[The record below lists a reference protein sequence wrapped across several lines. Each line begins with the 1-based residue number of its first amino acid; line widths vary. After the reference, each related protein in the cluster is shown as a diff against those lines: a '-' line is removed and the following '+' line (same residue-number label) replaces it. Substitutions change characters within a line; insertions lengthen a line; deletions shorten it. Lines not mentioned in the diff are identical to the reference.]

1 MDILMEGESRREDL
15 MTSLK
20 KRLRSGELAL
30 GTWIT
35 INHPDVVDALS
46 ELPFDW
52 FVFDME
58 HAPIEISDV
67 EVLMMP
73 LRGTNI
79 APIIRVPWND
89 MIAIKRAL
97 DAGAEGILVPWVNTR
112 EEAEAAVSYASYP
125 PRGVRGAG
133 PRRAIRYG
141 GRSFLDYYQ
150 SFEENER
157 VLVVQIETAKALENL
172 EEIISTPNIDAVYVG
187 PLDLS
192 VSLGM
197 PLQYDHPKFEEALRK
212 VIKVCEKYGVAPGVH
227 GFSMDHVKKLVSQGF
242 RFVALMTDI
251 GVMRRAFR
259 EILGELGRIKEEA
272 AAGY

>member
-1 MDILMEGESRREDL
+1 MSD
-15 MTSLK
+15 LK
-20 KRLRSGELAL
+20 KRLKSGELAL

-46 ELPFDW
+46 ELPLDW
-52 FVFDME
+52 LVFDME
-58 HAPIEISDV
+58 HAPLEISDI

-89 MIAIKRAL
+89 MVMIKRAL
-97 DAGAEGILVPWVNTR
+97 DIGAEGILVPWVNTGKEA
-112 EEAEAAVSYASYP
+112 EEAVRYASYP

-141 GRSFLDYYQ
+141 KRSFLEYYR

-157 VLVVQIETAKALENL
+157 MILVQVETGKAIENL
-172 EEIISTPNIDAVYVG
+172 EDILSTPGIDVAYVG

-192 VSLGM
+192 TNLGI
-197 PLQYDHPKFEEALRK
+197 PTQYDHPKFQEVLRRVVK
-212 VIKVCEKYGVAPGVH
+212 ACEKYDVTPGIH
-227 GFSMDHVKKLVSQGF
+227 GFGLEYVKKAIEQGF
-242 RFVALMTDI
+242 RFIALMSDL
-251 GVMRRAFR
+251 GVMRRGFER
-259 EILGELGRIKEEA
+259 LLKELGRAEEEA

>member
-1 MDILMEGESRREDL
+1 MS
-15 MTSLK
+15 SLK
-20 KRLRSGELAL
+20 KRLKAGELAL

-73 LRGTNI
+73 LKGTDI
-79 APIIRVPWND
+79 SPIIRVPWND
-89 MIAIKRAL
+89 MITVKRAL
-97 DAGAEGILVPWVNTR
+97 DAGAEGILVPWVSTR
-112 EEAEAAVSYASYP
+112 REAEEAVSYASYP

-141 GRSFLDYYQ
+141 GRSFLDYYR

-157 VLVVQIETAKALENL
+157 ILILQIETAKALENL

-192 VSLGM
+192 VSLGI
-197 PLQYDHPKFEEALRK
+197 PLQYGHPKFEEALKR
-212 VIKVCEKYGVAPGVH
+212 VIRICEKYGVAPGIH
-227 GFSMDHVKKLVSQGF
+227 GFSIDHVKKLTSQGF
-242 RFVALMTDI
+242 RFIALMTDI

-259 EILGELGRIKEEA
+259 EILGELGRIKEEV